1 MLLLGR
7 RMSAQEAK
15 HYGMVNAVVPKDKL
29 METARDWADKIA
41 AGAPLTI
48 QALKESLRAIDGRS
62 IREGFDIIRSGKL
75 PAYERALLSD
85 DAKEGVRA
93 FSERR
98 PAVFKG
104 R

>member
-1 MLLLGR
+1 
-7 RMSAQEAK
+7 
-15 HYGMVNAVVPKDKL
+15 
-29 METARDWADKIA
+29 METARDWADRIA

-48 QALKESLRAIDGRS
+48 QALKESLRAIEGKS
-62 IREGFDIIRSGKL
+62 IREGFEIIRSGTL
-75 PAYERALLSD
+75 PTYERALLSE

-93 FSERR
+93 FSEKR